1 MKKLIGIYLTVLS
14 LLTVAAVLALR
25 LGWPEQ
31 YPSMLYIIPLFYAVM
46 LGVMV
51 LIKRWIENKGKDR
64 SLFFMSYRVVKI
76 ILALVVLLAYFSL
89 VGSQL
94 LPFAIVFMAYYLC
107 LSMVET
113 VLFMKGEKKS

>member
-14 LLTVAAVLALR
+14 LLTVTAVLALR

-31 YPSMLYIIPLFYAVM
+31 YPAMLFIIPLFYAVM

-51 LIKRWIENKGKDR
+51 MIKRWIENKGKDR
-64 SLFFMSYRVVKI
+64 SLFFLSYRVVKI

-107 LSMVET
+107 LSLVET

>member
-64 SLFFMSYRVVKI
+64 SLFFLSYRVVKI
-76 ILALVVLLAYFSL
+76 ILALVVLLAYFSF

>member
-1 MKKLIGIYLTVLS
+1 MKRLVILYLAVLS
-14 LLTVAAVLALR
+14 VLSVSSAVLLR
-25 LGWPEQ
+25 CIWPDH
-31 YPSMLYIIPLFYAVM
+31 YPSMLFIIPLFYAVM
-46 LGVMV
+46 LGVMAM
-51 LIKRWIENKGKDR
+51 IKRWIENNGKDR
-64 SLFFMSYRVVKI
+64 SLFFLSYRVIKI